1 MVDFLIPS
9 VRYPKQGIAEIY
21 PDFDTEIDSSD
32 LMIRGGDFYAVWCED
47 KGLWSTNEKDVIRMV
62 DNELFRYAEEYKE
75 KYKDQRVV
83 VKTMRKASTG
93 SIDTWHKYCSKQL
106 RDNFHML
113 NEKLVYSN
121 DSPNKK
127 DYASKRLPYPL
138 EPCPIPNYDRL
149 MSVIYEP
156 EEREKIE
163 WAIGSIITG
172 DSKYIQKF
180 LVLYG
185 DSGTGKSTI
194 LNIIQKL
201 FDGYYCVFD
210 AKALGSRNN
219 QFALEPFKTNP
230 LVGIQHDGDLSRIED
245 NTQLNSLVS
254 HELMPVNE
262 KFQKLYS
269 AAFKCFLFMGTNR
282 PVKITDAK
290 SGILRRLIDVTP
302 SGNKVP
308 VGEYRKLVKGIDFE
322 LGGIACH
329 CRDVYLAD
337 PSKYDDYTPTGMME
351 ASNDFYNF
359 MLDSYVQ
366 FSEADGVSLKNA
378 WSMYKVYCDD
388 AKVPYPL
395 SKMIFKEELKA
406 YFTDVLDRYVTEDG
420 SRVWNYYSGF
430 KKEKFESEKK
440 SKKKK
445 GDIPKAKETKFLDFK
460 EQHSIFD
467 DICKDCPAQ
476 YATKDETPSKAWDSV
491 KTSLGSLD
499 TSKLHYVKI
508 PENHIVIDFDIPDEN
523 GNKCLEKNLEAAS
536 KWPPTYAELSKSGQG
551 IHLHYIYTGGDPNK
565 LSRIY
570 EDHIE
575 IKVYPDDKKSSLR
588 RKLTKCND
596 IPIANINSGLPLKG
610 EKKNVINFEGFKS
623 VNQLRTSIK
632 RNLNKEN
639 DPHSTKSSI
648 DYIYNDLERAFQSGM
663 AYDVSDMRQQVWQ
676 FAAAS
681 TNQKEYCKNKVLEMK
696 FKSAIEPEYVE
707 SEATED
713 RVIFDVEVYP
723 NLFVICWKVFNKGD
737 KVFAMV
743 NPKPVEVQAFMQQKL
758 VGFNNKGYDNFILYA
773 AGMLGYNTEQLFNLS
788 RNIIVD
794 KNRNPFGKD
803 AKDASYSDVY
813 EYSSIKKSLKAWEV
827 DLYRQGKTVHHKE
840 MDIPWDKPV
849 PEELWDKVVDYCK
862 NDVLATE
869 AVVRDRESDFEA
881 RKLQVDIC
889 KKLHGITN
897 VSVNDSTNTLSQRI
911 VFGNNRTPQ
920 GEFNYRDLSKPVPYT
935 EWENYR
941 DKYGYDYK
949 FRVFDRDGL
958 PTYEDYTGQKLPSGY
973 SILPFFP
980 GYEFRYGKSTYL
992 GEEIGE
998 GGRVYSE
1005 PGMYANVDAE
1015 DVTSMHPTSIIQEV
1029 LFGPEYTKRF
1039 KELYDARIAIKRKDF
1054 AHASQMLGGVL
1065 TPYLNEENAS
1075 DVAQALK
1082 IVINSVYG
1090 LTSASFTNPFRDDRN
1105 KDNIVAKRG
1114 ALFMTLLKREVQKR
1128 GYSVVH
1134 IKTDCIKIPN
1144 ATQEIVD
1151 FVRKFGAEYG
1161 YSFETEHMFDK
1172 FCLVNDAVYIGKVG
1186 NEWVAVGAQ
1195 FQVPYV
1201 YKSLFTHE
1209 SITFDDMCEKKQV
1222 TTTLYL
1228 DMNEK
1233 LPDVKDLEKQ
1243 VDKLEKS
1250 KKKYNGHLLRAI
1262 DDDISK
1268 LKEEIKKGHDYHFVG
1283 RIGLFCPVKPGCG
1296 GGILVRQQ
1304 EDKYNSV
1311 TGTKGYRWME
1321 SDMIKQFG
1329 LEEAIDRSYY
1339 DNLVND
1345 AVDAISKYGDFEWFT
1360 E

>member
-172 DSKYIQKF
+172 DSKDIQKF

-359 MLDSYVQ
+359 MLDSYIQ

-610 EKKNVINFEGFKS
+610 EKKVNNFEGFKS

-639 DPHSTKSSI
+639 EPHSTKCSI
-648 DYIYNDLERAFQSGM
+648 DYIFNDLETAYQSGM
-663 AYDVSDMRQQVWQ
+663 VYDVSDMRNSVLA

-681 TNQKEYCKNKVLEMK
+681 TNQSRYCMDKVKEMHFKSDEVMECKESDEEELIIFDIEVTKNKWL
-696 FKSAIEPEYVE
+696 
-707 SEATED
+707 
-713 RVIFDVEVYP
+713 
-723 NLFVICWKVFNKGD
+723 ICWKKYGEGNPIY
-737 KVFAMV
+737 ALT
-743 NPKPVEVQAFMQQKL
+743 NPKPDEVEVLLRKRL
-758 VGFNNKGYDNFILYA
+758 VGFNCRKYDNHILYA
-773 AGMLGYNTEQLFNLS
+773 GTLGYTPEMIFKKSAQLINDRQGFFGDAY
-788 RNIIVD
+788 NI
-794 KNRNPFGKD
+794 
-803 AKDASYSDVY
+803 SYTDVY
-813 EYSSIKKSLKAWEV
+813 DFCSKKQSLKKWEIE
-827 DLYRQGKTVHHKE
+827 LGIHHQEWGMK
-840 MDIPWDKPV
+840 WDEEV
-849 PEELWDKVVDYCK
+849 PDELWDKVIEYCK
-862 NDVLATE
+862 YDVLATE
-869 AVVRDRESDFEA
+869 AVFNA
-881 RKLQVDIC
+881 RKGDFIARQMQVDIC

-897 VSVNDSTNTLSQRI
+897 VTVNDTTNTLSTKI
-911 VFGNNRTPQ
+911 IFGNNRNPQ
-920 GEFNYRDLSKPVPYT
+920 SEFNYRDLSKPVPYT
-935 EWENYR
+935 
-941 DKYGYDYK
+941 KYEYYLEHFGRDYK
-949 FRVFDRDGL
+949 FRVFDSEGL
-958 PTYEDYTGQKLPSGY
+958 PTGEDYTGQKLPDGY
-973 SILPFFP
+973 SILPFFK
-980 GYEFRYGKSTYL
+980 GYEFKHGKSTYL

-1005 PGMYANVDAE
+1005 HGIYTNVDAE
-1015 DVTSMHPTSIIQEV
+1015 DITSQHPTSADEEV
-1029 LFGPEYTKRF
+1029 IFGSYTKRF
-1039 KELYDARIAIKRKDF
+1039 KELVNARIAIKQKDF
-1054 AHASQMLGGVL
+1054 KKAGEMLDGVL
-1065 TPYLNEENAS
+1065 KPYLNEEQAS

-1090 LTSASFTNPFRDDRN
+1090 LTSANFDNPFRDKRN
-1105 KDNIVAKRG
+1105 VDNIVAKRG

-1128 GYSVVH
+1128 GFSVCH

-1144 ATQEIVD
+1144 ATPEIID

-1161 YSFETEHMFDK
+1161 YSFETEHFFSK
-1172 FCLVNDAVYIGKVG
+1172 FCLVNDAVYIGKDG
-1186 NEWVAVGAQ
+1186 DEWVAVGTQ

-1209 SITFDDMCEKKQV
+1209 SIKFEDMCETKQV
-1222 TTTLYL
+1222 TTSLYL

-1233 LPDVKDLEKQ
+1233 LPDVRDLEKQ
-1243 VDKLEKS
+1243 LEKLEKN
-1250 KKKYNGHLLRAI
+1250 KKKYNGPLLRSI
-1262 DDDISK
+1262 NDDISK

-1296 GGILVRQQ
+1296 GGILVREQG
-1304 EDKYNSV
+1304 DKYNSV

-1321 SDMIKQFG
+1321 SEMVKKLGIED
-1329 LEEAIDRSYY
+1329 AIDRSYY

-1345 AVDAISKYGDFEWFT
+1345 AIDAISQYGDFEWFA